1 MDNMQG
7 LPLPK
12 AILRQTKAIH
22 RKSIFEGRGKPNPFL
37 RSGLEWREKS
47 LWENCR
53 GSWSREASHPDC
65 QVAPG
70 APATGRQSTFSLSRF
85 PAQIHAK
92 IDTQIHV
99 QIQIWKHTYICKYKY
114 KFEIWLSF
122 VSLVYH
128 QEGTLPVIR
137 WVFTFSLIR
146 SSLRSQPLTFSSLLL
161 PSFWNDYRAITG
173 IFNDQG
179 QEVSLV
185 DPRQAKP
192 KYMWKQIQRQIQLC
206 TTVCELEYTNPTCRQ
221 SRSGRKPGWLER
233 DEQNLRMPRL
243 LLLCLQCN
251 QTQQSVH

>member
-7 LPLPK
+7 GLRLPK

-22 RKSIFEGRGKPNPFL
+22 RKSIFEARGKPNPFL

-99 QIQIWKHTYICKYKY
+99 QIQIWYMQIQIQIWNLAFICVSSLSSGRNSSSNSLGIHIQSDSLLSSFSTSHILLFTSSLILKWLSRHHWNLQRSRSGSELGWSETGKTKVHVETNTKTNTTVYNCLWTWIYKY
-114 KFEIWLSF
+114 NLQTIKVRKEARLAG
-122 VSLVYH
+122 
-128 QEGTLPVIR
+128 E
-137 WVFTFSLIR
+137 
-146 SSLRSQPLTFSSLLL
+146 
-161 PSFWNDYRAITG
+161 
-173 IFNDQG
+173 
-179 QEVSLV
+179 
-185 DPRQAKP
+185 RQAKP
-192 KYMWKQIQRQIQLC
+192 
-206 TTVCELEYTNPTCRQ
+206 
-221 SRSGRKPGWLER
+221 
-233 DEQNLRMPRL
+233 
-243 LLLCLQCN
+243 
-251 QTQQSVH
+251 